1 MATGDRPANWSNPN
15 DVMAWL
21 DKVVD
26 GDGALVGVDADTLTA
41 VSALTVD
48 GTWDADAATVVNSI
62 RATLNE
68 VVTILTAMGA
78 SAT

>member
-1 MATGDRPANWSNPN
+1 MATRPNNSSEPQATF
-15 DVMAWL
+15 AWIDTL
-21 DKVVD
+21 FD
-26 GDGALVGVDADTLTA
+26 GLDADTLTA

-48 GTWDADAATVVNSI
+48 ATWDADAATAVNSI
-62 RATLNE
+62 RTTLNE